1 MMIEIIGIVFGL
13 SPIIILGILLY
24 CMFVTK
30 RTVLRIFGWAISIFT
45 IGFIFIHAYISASSG
60 YTGMDAMKI
69 VFDLQN
75 LRSATLLF
83 YKEFETWPLPGQ
95 EASLD
100 AFCDRRTV
108 LAAPPIFAKVTLAD
122 KPGDADSPSELY
134 IGVEL
139 IPERNGTAGIQE
151 YLARRAIKVGIL
163 QQPASDGIY
172 KSGLSV
178 YMRVY

>member
-1 MMIEIIGIVFGL
+1 MEALIIFGSIAAL
-13 SPIIILGILLY
+13 VVLFEF
-24 CMFVTK
+24 MFVTR
-30 RTVLRIFGWAISIFT
+30 RTVLRIFGWTVSIFT
-45 IGFIFIHAYISASSG
+45 IGFISIHAYIRASSG

-83 YKEFETWPLPGQ
+83 HKEFETWPLPGQ

-108 LAAPPIFAKVTLAD
+108 LAVPPRFAKVTLAD
-122 KPGDADSPSELY
+122 KPGDADSPPELY

-151 YLARRAIKVGIL
+151 YLARRARKVGIL